1 MEATSPE
8 LRPVE
13 KTEPLERKIERW
25 ARYLGELTEEMYF
38 YEILERW
45 LRDEC
50 RDVEIWLDENPWIGT
65 WRVVGADHIRH
76 GRAHYINELKCDN
89 NMYELDIE
97 YEIFEF
103 IEQETGDIT
112 TVIVKVDNVNVRKI
126 EERAGE

>member
-8 LRPVE
+8 LKP
-13 KTEPLERKIERW
+13 EPFERKVERW
-25 ARYLGELTEEMYF
+25 AKHLGEYVEENYF

-50 RDVEIWLDENPWIGT
+50 QNVEIWLDENPYIDVSRILGS
-65 WRVVGADHIRH
+65 DYIRH

-112 TVIVKVDNVNVRKI
+112 TVIVKVDNVSVRKI
-126 EERAGE
+126 EEQAGE